1 MNEEKISENRDSV
14 SSNDRGKVEWWLR
27 FCDCE
32 LDVIGRGISKFD
44 DMGMVVVLKYHAD
57 VLYKLHFHKLFYTYF
72 KERLEELEGNSDGL
86 VELLGEVMYELRR
99 RLSNDEIMPCTNN
112 FMYNHFSVVSYGEFR
127 MFYKKFERLTKGL
140 L

>member
-1 MNEEKISENRDSV
+1 MKEDKFSENRVSD
-14 SSNDRGKVEWWLR
+14 SSNDRGNVEWWIR

-32 LDVIGRGISKFD
+32 LDVIGKQLGKFD

-72 KERLEELEGNSDGL
+72 KERLEGLDGNSDGL

-99 RLSNDEIMPCTNN
+99 RLCDDDIMPCTTN
-112 FMYNHFSVVSYGEFR
+112 FMYNHFSVVSYGELR
-127 MFYKKFERLTKGL
+127 MFYKKFERFTKGL